1 MLEHKWIRHFGGL
14 LDMGDDSGNKLLA
27 ARSEVGG
34 SCGAVSYQE
43 ASVCCGK
50 TNVS

>member
-1 MLEHKWIRHFGGL
+1 
-14 LDMGDDSGNKLLA
+14 MGDNTGNELLA
-27 ARSEVGG
+27 ARSEVRG